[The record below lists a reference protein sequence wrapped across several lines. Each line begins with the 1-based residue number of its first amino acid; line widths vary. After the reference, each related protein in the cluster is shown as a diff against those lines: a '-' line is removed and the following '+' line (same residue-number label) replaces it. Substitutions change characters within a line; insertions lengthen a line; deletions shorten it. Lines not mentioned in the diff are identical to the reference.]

1 VRCTHQTKRTRT
13 TLIDTL
19 ARAHPRAHTRTYT
32 RTHEH
37 DSACLHRNAP
47 FDFGMALVVTAALVA
62 VGGYYLFGGANP
74 RSTERPGDSDGAP
87 GPETDSDTGRSE
99 AQTRSPARPARAVA
113 RPTGSAAQPTA
124 CAPVKLGLGIA
135 DPAAQRFSESRGAG
149 AAPGVLGRGGIES
162 KFVEC
167 TTAPGRVFFADV
179 GFSCGQRHEFPL
191 VEN

>member
-1 VRCTHQTKRTRT
+1 VRGTHQTKRTRT

-19 ARAHPRAHTRTYT
+19 ARAQPRAHTRTYT
-32 RTHEH
+32 HTHEH
-37 DSACLHRNAP
+37 DSACLHPVRNAP
-47 FDFGMALVVTAALVA
+47 FDFGMALVVTAAA
-62 VGGYYLFGGANP
+62 
-74 RSTERPGDSDGAP
+74 AP
-87 GPETDSDTGRSE
+87 TQDQLSGPATRTARR
-99 AQTRSPARPARAVA
+99 ARKQTRTPADQRPSG
-113 RPTGSAAQPTA
+113 PAAQPTA
-124 CAPVKLGLGIA
+124 CAPVKFGLGIA
-135 DPAAQRFSESRGAG
+135 DPAAQRFSESRGSG